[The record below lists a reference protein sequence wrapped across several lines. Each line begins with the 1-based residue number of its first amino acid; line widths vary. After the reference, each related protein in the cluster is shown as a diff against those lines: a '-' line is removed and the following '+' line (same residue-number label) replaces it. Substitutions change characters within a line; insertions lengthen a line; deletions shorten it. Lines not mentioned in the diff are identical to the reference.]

1 MIPLPALGPL
11 LVATLFPARSFTFHS
26 SSRFHDFIH
35 RPHRSQMLCAVLG
48 RDSDA
53 EAGLAGSEPIDTSNE
68 RRLACYCSRGTGS
81 AR

>member
-1 MIPLPALGPL
+1 
-11 LVATLFPARSFTFHS
+11 
-26 SSRFHDFIH
+26 
-35 RPHRSQMLCAVLG
+35 MLCAVLG